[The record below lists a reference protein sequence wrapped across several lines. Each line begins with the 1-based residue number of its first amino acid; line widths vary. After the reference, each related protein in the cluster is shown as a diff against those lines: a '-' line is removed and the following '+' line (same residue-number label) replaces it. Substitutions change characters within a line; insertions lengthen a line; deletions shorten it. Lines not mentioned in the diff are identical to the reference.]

1 MKSTSPT
8 FANSPGWN
16 ERPPTRIHTRAPL
29 TTVSVT
35 YELAIVSASA
45 ASEATPSR

>member
-1 MKSTSPT
+1 MKSTRPS

-29 TTVSVT
+29 TTVPVAYEPMIVT
-35 YELAIVSASA
+35 ASA

>member
-1 MKSTSPT
+1 MKSTRPT

-16 ERPPTRIHTRAPL
+16 GSPPTRIHTRAPL
-29 TTVSVT
+29 TTVPVA
-35 YELAIVSASA
+35 YELAIVIASA